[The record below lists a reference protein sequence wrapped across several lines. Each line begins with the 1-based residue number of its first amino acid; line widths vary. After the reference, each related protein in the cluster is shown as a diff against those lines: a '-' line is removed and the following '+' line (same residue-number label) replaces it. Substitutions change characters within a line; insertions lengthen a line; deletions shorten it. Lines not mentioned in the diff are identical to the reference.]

1 MPSPLQLLKLLEK
14 LPFRA
19 SGAVDLGKL
28 TPLELKLLDQA
39 AKQDSRLVFRATP
52 EDSLKPPNPSRE
64 GLFAGRTASGVAP
77 YGGGTNFQGGSSPTL
92 HMLRLQEPH
101 NTYPSFNLS
110 RPTNDTFS
118 DASAV
123 MNDIQHAI
131 ANKYTLDDM
140 LAKFKEDGM
149 NISRAQLEAVLR
161 SKGLRFGGNT
171 NMVDS
176 TVKGEIGL
184 FDPFDG
190 TETPAKQLLGPR
202 LEQHPIKYADG
213 GRVSKVKD
221 VLKQGARGWAAG
233 LAGLPGDIEGLARM
247 AIKYGASPGS
257 YVDRNMSETPA
268 LPTSEFYN
276 EWLPGGDWG
285 TPEGGVAQAIGT
297 ALGGVGATKLVKPAV
312 KAADLAAKYGVPL
325 AEKAVAN
332 AMVPSQL
339 SRQAGVIKAP
349 GGNWLSG
356 SVEDALKGLKSGEYV
371 TPDIR
376 GLRPDG
382 TEFVIPGLND
392 DIAKQGSALNS
403 WIDKQL
409 TKYVKNDMATERDP
423 VRALAER
430 GVLHV
435 GPTELPRA
443 HATVHPSGDVF
454 KKLGQSPTAKAWE
467 NASDHTI
474 YPDQARTFLQT
485 RNGETGIP
493 TVERNP
499 WLAKVP
505 PETDVYDLTSNMRPQ
520 DLGFNHL
527 IDELRNATNPNSGLP
542 ADLLLKYD
550 ALDRVSVPQAVER
563 VAKIN
568 AWREA
573 QKVEAS
579 QKLANNAATV
589 LHKEYPEQ
597 GMKWVEL
604 KEPQI
609 PTSIAEL
616 PPELR
621 RTAQQHV
628 DFGKM
633 SEADAVRRAFKEDMN
648 TNPLRQALKY
658 EGDTMGHCV
667 GGYCDDVASGKSRI
681 YSLRDKKGQP
691 HVTIE
696 VKPGGG
702 HEYAGEKNKE
712 IIRLAE
718 ERGIQRYMA
727 PGNEGLWAEAER
739 NLAERGIEQPKYIQQ
754 IKGKGN
760 KKPNDEYLPFVQDFV
775 KSGKWSD
782 VGDLQNTGLLQASK
796 GRFQSPQNAGEGWM
810 PRFDDLGIDEG
821 FYTNDELVG
830 HINAAR
836 KKAGY
841 AQGGL
846 VTQNNDYDPIKYA
859 EGGRVSKVKD
869 VLKQGARGWAAGLAG
884 LPGDI
889 EGLARMAIKYGAS
902 PGSYVDRNMSDTPAL
917 PTSEFYNEWLPGGDW
932 ETPEGGVA
940 QAIGTALGGVGATK
954 LVKPAIKAADLAAK
968 YGVPLAEKA
977 VANAMM
983 PSTLSRQAGVIKAPG
998 GNWLSGSVEDALKG
1012 LRHKVDSVA
1021 FANYT
1026 PEQQASVLASG
1037 RLPRNDAINSWID
1050 KQLTKYV
1057 KNDMATERDPVRA
1070 LAERGVLHYVPDRE
1084 YTTTR
1089 PSLGTRVNR
1098 EHGGFSPEGMAQ
1110 SDLAKYWENAS
1121 DATVRPST
1129 AGEHLNDF
1137 SIDGSTVAEDR
1148 IRNNPWLAK
1157 VPPETS
1163 VHEIYTG
1170 GSTLKRDAGFNHLI
1184 DELRNATNPNSGLP
1198 ADLLLKYDALD
1209 RVSVPQAV
1217 ERVAKINAW
1226 REAQK
1231 IEANAAKANN
1241 AATVLHKEYPEQ
1253 GMKWVELKVGDD
1265 AKLPGGFSLEPEKF
1279 ARSGELAGYR
1289 VIGPDKKSVAFGKT
1303 EAEAIREAN
1312 IPALKDAL
1320 KYEGDTMGHCV
1331 GGYCDDVASGASRIF
1346 SLRDKKGQPHVT
1358 IEVNP
1363 GKVDRGFLDSLPD
1376 PDHPKEL
1383 EKDFLG
1389 TNWTFNDYVNR
1400 HRSGNGDQE
1409 SFALKALAQHGYE
1422 LPPERVTQIK
1432 GKGNKKPNDEYL
1444 PFVQD
1449 FVKSGKW
1456 SDVGD
1461 LQNSG
1466 LRRFGDAF
1474 NENEI
1479 KRIQDAG
1486 IEIPTW
1492 ASPDEIKA
1500 IGDKVWPGQYGNP
1513 PGKYA
1518 QGGLVTSQSTDYD
1531 PAKVDALVAQLQA
1544 EFA

>member
-202 LEQHPIKYADG
+202 LEQHPIKYAEG

-276 EWLPGGDWG
+276 EWLPGGDWE

-297 ALGGVGATKLVKPAV
+297 ALGGVGATKLVKPAI

-356 SVEDALKGLKSGEYV
+356 SVEDALKGLKQGNLADPIELQRLLDSS
-371 TPDIR
+371 PS
-376 GLRPDG
+376 LREAD
-382 TEFVIPGLND
+382 VLQ
-392 DIAKQGSALNS
+392 AKQAIGRAQHGNALNS

-423 VRALAER
+423 IRALAER
-430 GVLHV
+430 GVVHVNPNFRPEMHGTWLNDGQTAVAKSDLAKSWEGASDEALLMQRAGKYQKEV
-435 GPTELPRA
+435 GPGWEANLWLDKAAPDVP
-443 HATVHPSGDVF
+443 VHSVRSGREMN
-454 KKLGQSPTAKAWE
+454 S
-467 NASDHTI
+467 S
-474 YPDQARTFLQT
+474 
-485 RNGETGIP
+485 
-493 TVERNP
+493 
-499 WLAKVP
+499 
-505 PETDVYDLTSNMRPQ
+505 
-520 DLGFNHL
+520 LGFNHL

-568 AWREA
+568 EWRQA
-573 QKVEAS
+573 QKAEAD
-579 QKLANNAATV
+579 LARANNAATV

-782 VGDLQNTGLLQASK
+782 VGDLQN
-796 GRFQSPQNAGEGWM
+796 
-810 PRFDDLGIDEG
+810 
-821 FYTNDELVG
+821 
-830 HINAAR
+830 
-836 KKAGY
+836 
-841 AQGGL
+841 
-846 VTQNNDYDPIKYA
+846 
-859 EGGRVSKVKD
+859 
-869 VLKQGARGWAAGLAG
+869 
-884 LPGDI
+884 
-889 EGLARMAIKYGAS
+889 
-902 PGSYVDRNMSDTPAL
+902 
-917 PTSEFYNEWLPGGDW
+917 
-932 ETPEGGVA
+932 
-940 QAIGTALGGVGATK
+940 
-954 LVKPAIKAADLAAK
+954 
-968 YGVPLAEKA
+968 
-977 VANAMM
+977 
-983 PSTLSRQAGVIKAPG
+983 
-998 GNWLSGSVEDALKG
+998 
-1012 LRHKVDSVA
+1012 
-1021 FANYT
+1021 
-1026 PEQQASVLASG
+1026 
-1037 RLPRNDAINSWID
+1037 
-1050 KQLTKYV
+1050 
-1057 KNDMATERDPVRA
+1057 
-1070 LAERGVLHYVPDRE
+1070 
-1084 YTTTR
+1084 
-1089 PSLGTRVNR
+1089 
-1098 EHGGFSPEGMAQ
+1098 
-1110 SDLAKYWENAS
+1110 
-1121 DATVRPST
+1121 
-1129 AGEHLNDF
+1129 
-1137 SIDGSTVAEDR
+1137 
-1148 IRNNPWLAK
+1148 
-1157 VPPETS
+1157 
-1163 VHEIYTG
+1163 
-1170 GSTLKRDAGFNHLI
+1170 
-1184 DELRNATNPNSGLP
+1184 
-1198 ADLLLKYDALD
+1198 
-1209 RVSVPQAV
+1209 
-1217 ERVAKINAW
+1217 
-1226 REAQK
+1226 
-1231 IEANAAKANN
+1231 
-1241 AATVLHKEYPEQ
+1241 
-1253 GMKWVELKVGDD
+1253 
-1265 AKLPGGFSLEPEKF
+1265 
-1279 ARSGELAGYR
+1279 
-1289 VIGPDKKSVAFGKT
+1289 
-1303 EAEAIREAN
+1303 
-1312 IPALKDAL
+1312 
-1320 KYEGDTMGHCV
+1320 
-1331 GGYCDDVASGASRIF
+1331 
-1346 SLRDKKGQPHVT
+1346 
-1358 IEVNP
+1358 
-1363 GKVDRGFLDSLPD
+1363 
-1376 PDHPKEL
+1376 
-1383 EKDFLG
+1383 
-1389 TNWTFNDYVNR
+1389 
-1400 HRSGNGDQE
+1400 
-1409 SFALKALAQHGYE
+1409 
-1422 LPPERVTQIK
+1422 
-1432 GKGNKKPNDEYL
+1432 
-1444 PFVQD
+1444 
-1449 FVKSGKW
+1449 
-1456 SDVGD
+1456 
-1461 LQNSG
+1461 SG

-1531 PAKVDALVAQLQA
+1531 PSKVDALVAQLQA